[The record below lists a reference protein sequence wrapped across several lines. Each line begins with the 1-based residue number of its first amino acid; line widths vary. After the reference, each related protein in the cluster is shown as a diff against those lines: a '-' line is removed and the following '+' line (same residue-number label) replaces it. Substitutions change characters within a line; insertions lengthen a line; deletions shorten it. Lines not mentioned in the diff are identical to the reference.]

1 MALYWPEQKVA
12 LEIVDDPASQPVD
25 RDALPDFTVI
35 QVTCEQ
41 IEDPEANDAIA
52 RTLAHHLGT
61 ELPPDN
67 PQWRARRRALHR
79 TLFGGPSTLRNQK

>member
-25 RDALPDFTVI
+25 RDAFPDFTVI
-35 QVTCEQ
+35 RVTCKQ
-41 IEDPEANDAIA
+41 IEDPEASDVLA
-52 RTLAHHLGT
+52 RTLAHHLGS

-79 TLFGGPSTLRNQK
+79 TLFDAPSTSSNQK